1 MHITETPVALTG
13 ATDQQIQAIENEA
26 RKRGVSVDDAM
37 KQMLLEH
44 ADQLI
49 TDRRFGG
56 IGRLLR
62 FPLARKK

>member
-1 MHITETPVALTG
+1 M
-13 ATDQQIQAIENEA
+13 
-26 RKRGVSVDDAM
+26 DDAM

-49 TDRRFGG
+49 ADRRFGG
-56 IGRLLR
+56 IARLLR